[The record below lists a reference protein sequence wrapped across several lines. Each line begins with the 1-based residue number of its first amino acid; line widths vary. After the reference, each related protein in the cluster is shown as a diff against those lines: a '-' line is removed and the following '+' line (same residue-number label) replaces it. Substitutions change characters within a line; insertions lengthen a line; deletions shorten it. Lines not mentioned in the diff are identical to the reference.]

1 MKAIISLVTLLLLFP
16 AAWAQDYEPT
26 ILILAPHKAETD
38 RKLQKELKEINATL
52 QPNAPEQK
60 STDYTE
66 SDEFAALPENI
77 KLMTRSEIKFSKGTN
92 FIKMTS
98 YIAQQ
103 YLSYQFYERFPNLL
117 ILLSGT
123 TSSEDKRKLMML
135 ADSANTQYV
144 LNFPSISFFKKGSLS
159 YANVRVQLFDRSTG
173 DYMIDSQ
180 FTGDSNNPGFEFACK
195 GGTLHCT
202 INNALSQAL
211 ANVGEIIAKNSPTLQ
226 RERMLKQERYD
237 KLMTNHFPKSGSFDL
252 VRQVIHGDQQISS
265 DNIFY
270 VLYDGS
276 NTKFLAFSLEKV
288 ESHNLKSLA
297 DNGKDRNVNIISS
310 KTIKDKGFLESMP
323 QTYAFII
330 KGVKFEGEW
339 YYEKANATY
348 FESSSIEEGRKKYF
362 NNLQEWNFFMQNS
375 SMVSPDFWETA
386 LFEKV
391 PDLRQHA
398 DWDKYGDEMWKAK
411 EANNRGYVGMYEIV
425 ANVKRRKKQ
434 AENKLFEMHL
444 KNNVLKP
451 VYDGLKKKEAETWA
465 RYSEHSLIYSSAK
478 DIVINPVLLTN
489 SKRVQTVHYF
499 VAFPKTNEIFEWT
512 YFPEHATNEAS
523 DLFGSIVVDQLESI
537 TEWNFSFD
545 TLDDEVFWKQY
556 VLMKEDGRF
565 KYLKKVEL
573 E

>member
-1 MKAIISLVTLLLLFP
+1 MKVIISLVTLLLLFP
-16 AAWAQDYEPT
+16 EVSAQGYEPT
-26 ILILAPHKAETD
+26 ILILAPHMSETD
-38 RKLQKELKEINATL
+38 RKLQKELNEINATL
-52 QPNAPEQK
+52 QTNPQEQE
-60 STDYTE
+60 STAYTE
-66 SDEFAALPENI
+66 SDEFAALPENMQ
-77 KLMTRSEIKFSKGTN
+77 LMTRSEIKFSKGRN

-123 TSSEDKRKLMML
+123 TSAEDKRKLMML

-144 LNFPSISFFKKGSLS
+144 LNFPSISFFKKGNVS
-159 YANVRVQLFDRSTG
+159 YANVRVQLFDRSRG
-173 DYMIDSQ
+173 DYMINSE
-180 FTGDSNNPGFEFACK
+180 FTGDSSNPGFEFACR

-211 ANVGEIIAKNSPTLQ
+211 ANVGEIIAKNSPSLQ
-226 RERMLKQERYD
+226 RERMLKQERFD

-252 VRQVIHGDQQISS
+252 VKQVIHGDQQISP
-265 DNIFY
+265 DNIFH

-288 ESHNLKSLA
+288 ESHNLKSLT

-310 KTIKDKGFLESMP
+310 KTIKDKDFLKSMP
-323 QTYAFII
+323 QNYAFII
-330 KGVKFEGEW
+330 TGVKFEGEW
-339 YYEKANATY
+339 YYEKANVTY
-348 FESSSIEEGRKKYF
+348 FESSSIEEGRKQYF
-362 NNLQEWNFFMQNS
+362 NNLQEWNFFMENS
-375 SMVSPDFWETA
+375 SMVSPNFWETV
-386 LFEKV
+386 LFRKV

-398 DWDKYGDEMWKAK
+398 DWEKYGDEMWKST

-425 ANVKRRKKQ
+425 ANGKRRKKM
-434 AENKLFEMHL
+434 AENELFETHL
-444 KNNVLKP
+444 KKNVLKP
-451 VYDGLKKKEAETWA
+451 VYEGQKKKDGKTWA
-465 RYSEHSLIYSSAK
+465 RFSEHSLIYPCAK

-489 SKRVQTVHYF
+489 SKGVQTVHYF

-512 YFPEHATNEAS
+512 YFPVQETNQGS

-545 TLDDEVFWKQY
+545 TLDDEVFWNQY

-565 KYLKKVEL
+565 KYLKKAEP